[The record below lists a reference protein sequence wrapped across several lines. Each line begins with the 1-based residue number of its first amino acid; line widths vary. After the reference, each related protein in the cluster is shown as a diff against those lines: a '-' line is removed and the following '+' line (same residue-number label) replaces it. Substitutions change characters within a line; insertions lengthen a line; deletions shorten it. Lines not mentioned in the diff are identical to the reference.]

1 MSLIEGSLKQRVI
14 LFMMERRLTINEAF
28 AVFGRL
34 EADPKLAYLAGR
46 WNEPAAGFEGHVFD
60 TVTILVRA
68 KVLRWMDTYSERHHA
83 RCLFTGES

>member
-1 MSLIEGSLKQRVI
+1 MSLVEGSLKQRVI
-14 LFMMERRLTINEAF
+14 LFMMERRLTIDEAF

-34 EADPKLAYLAGR
+34 EADPKLAYLAGH

>member
-60 TVTILVRA
+60 TVTILVRG
-68 KVLRWMDTYSERHHA
+68 KVLYWMNKYHEGHRA
-83 RCLFTGES
+83 RCMFTGES